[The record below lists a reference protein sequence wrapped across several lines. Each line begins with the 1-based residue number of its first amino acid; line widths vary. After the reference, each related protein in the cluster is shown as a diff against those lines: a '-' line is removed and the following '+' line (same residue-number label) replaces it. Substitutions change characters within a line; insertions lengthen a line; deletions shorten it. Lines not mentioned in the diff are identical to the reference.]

1 MGVYDAGMPDAPN
14 LLYYGD
20 NLKILRE
27 KVATKS
33 VDLIYL
39 GIEH

>member
-1 MGVYDAGMPDAPN
+1 MSSAPN

-27 KVATKS
+27 KVATEA
-33 VDLIYL
+33 VDPRR
-39 GIEH
+39 